1 MSVYF
6 DHSST
11 TPCLPSAVKLVKE
24 SLSRNFGNPSS
35 VHELGLKAEKILKD
49 TRKVAASVLKVK
61 PEQIFFTSGG
71 TEANNLALRGLVKN
85 RRQRPVHIISS
96 FIEHDS
102 VYRTLQDLRG
112 QEIEVTFIKPNSRGI
127 IDPEKV
133 KQSFK
138 ANTIL
143 VSIMQVNNETG
154 ALQPVREIGNLIKQ
168 LSSSL
173 LFHVDAVQGLGHVP
187 IALKEWQVD
196 LASFSGHKIGAPK
209 GTGFLYLKNQNLLK
223 PIITG
228 GDQENRLRSGTENV
242 PGIPGLGA
250 ALEEIPE
257 LKQKKQPER
266 LLRLKKHFLQ
276 QLDHIIPEALLN
288 TPEESAPHIINFSL
302 KKLPGEVLVNA
313 MSSRGFYIS
322 SGSACHARRN
332 TESRVLKKMG
342 LSDGRLQGALR
353 VSFGRQNQPGEI
365 DRFLAALREE
375 YDLLQ

>member
-11 TPCLPSAVKLVKE
+11 TPCLPSAVKAVEE
-24 SLSRNFGNPSS
+24 SLRRNFGNPSS
-35 VHELGLKAEKILKD
+35 VHELGLKAEKILKES
-49 TRKVAASVLKVK
+49 RKTAASTLKVD
-61 PEQIFFTSGG
+61 PDQIFFTSGG

-85 RRQRPVHIISS
+85 RRQRPLHIISS
-96 FIEHDS
+96 FVEHDS
-102 VYRTLQDLRG
+102 VYRTLQDLSG

-133 KQSFK
+133 EQAFK
-138 ANTIL
+138 ASTIL
-143 VSIMQVNNETG
+143 ISIMQVNNETG
-154 ALQPVREIGNLIKQ
+154 ALQPVRKIGNLIKQ
-168 LSSSL
+168 LSSNI

-187 IALKEWQVD
+187 TALKEWQVD

-209 GTGFLYLKNQNLLK
+209 GTGFLYLKNKNLLK

-242 PGIPGLGA
+242 PGIAGLGA
-250 ALEEIPE
+250 ALKEIPE
-257 LKQKKQPER
+257 LKQKEQPER
-266 LLRLKKHFLQ
+266 LIRLKKHFMQ
-276 QLDHIIPEALLN
+276 QLDQKIPEALIN
-288 TPEESAPHIINFSL
+288 TPEESAPHIVNFSL
-302 KKLPGEVLVNA
+302 EKLPGEVLVNA

-332 TESRVLKKMG
+332 TESRVLKRMG
-342 LSDGRLQGALR
+342 LTDGRLEGALR
-353 VSFGRQNQPGEI
+353 ISFGRQNQPGEI